1 MSSFKNKAFNGT
13 FWTFSEQLG
22 VKGISFIVQIL
33 IARLLIPEDFGLIA
47 MIAVFIAFGDLLV
60 DSGLGQSL
68 IRTKNPQQADYST
81 VFYVNVFSSFIIYS
95 MIFSVAPLVADFY
108 DRPELLNI
116 LRVFSIAIIFGS
128 FSVVQ
133 KAILTID
140 MNFKKQ
146 MLIQIPSLVIS
157 SLIGLVL
164 AYKDYGVWAIVALK
178 VFYPFFSSLLY
189 WVISK
194 WRPIF
199 IFDFNKLKYH
209 YFFGYK
215 LMITYVINAFFNDIY
230 SILIGKYYSTNTLG
244 FYNRAT
250 TFQRFPTVL
259 AGKSISRVAYP
270 LFTQIDRDNDKQKNV
285 LMKINKLIVFLFVPL
300 MLFLAFN
307 ANEIIVLL
315 LTEKWSNI
323 TPFFQILCLG
333 SLLEPMNHYYGSLI
347 NSHGDSSLVLKIV
360 FYSRILTVV
369 GLLIVF
375 KKGVYPLVIFQVI
388 NMLFLS
394 LSFMYF
400 GGRKVKYKLIQQ
412 FRDMFPEFAIC
423 IFICLVTFCFNYF
436 MNVVGFYSVI
446 TNFFIFII
454 FYILTSE
461 ILKFQTYVFI
471 KRGLIQLIKKHIK

>member
-81 VFYVNVFSSFIIYS
+81 VFYINVFSSFIIYS
-95 MIFSVAPLVADFY
+95 LIFSVAPLVADFY

-116 LRVFSIAIIFGS
+116 LRVFSVAIIFGS

-164 AYKDYGVWAIVALK
+164 AYKDYGVWAIVAIK
-178 VFYPFFSSLLY
+178 ISYPFFSSLIY
-189 WVISK
+189 WFQSK

-199 IFDFNKLKYH
+199 MFDLDKLKYH
-209 YFFGYK
+209 YLFGYK
-215 LMITYVINAFFNDIY
+215 LMLTYIIDAFFNNIY
-230 SILIGKYYSTNTLG
+230 SVLIGKNFSTNTLG

-259 AGKSISRVAYP
+259 VGKSISRVAYP
-270 LFTQIDRDNDKQKNV
+270 LFTKIDGDNVKQKNI
-285 LMKINKLIVFLFVPL
+285 LMKLNKIIVFLFVPL
-300 MLFLAFN
+300 MLFLVIN
-307 ANEIIVLL
+307 ANEIIIFL
-315 LTEKWSNI
+315 LTYKWSNI
-323 TPFFQILCLG
+323 TPFFQILCFG
-333 SLLEPMNHYYGSLI
+333 SLLEPINHYYGSLI

-360 FYSRILTVV
+360 SYSRILTVI
-369 GLLIVF
+369 GLPLII
-375 KKGVYPLVIFQVI
+375 KYGVYPLVVFQAI

-400 GGRKVKYKLIQQ
+400 GGHKLKYNLIEQ
-412 FRDMFPEFAIC
+412 FTDLVPEI
-423 IFICLVTFCFNYF
+423 IMSTLVSLLIYLFNKI
-436 MNVVGFYSVI
+436 MPANELYSVTI
-446 TNFFIFII
+446 NFLSFIFFYVTLGEI
-454 FYILTSE
+454 FKI
-461 ILKFQTYVFI
+461 QTYFFVKQEIFRL
-471 KRGLIQLIKKHIK
+471 KRS

>member
-1 MSSFKNKAFNGT
+1 MSSFINKAINGT

-47 MIAVFIAFGDLLV
+47 MIAVFVALGDLLV

-81 VFYVNVFSSFIIYS
+81 VFYMNVISSIIIYS
-95 MIFSVAPLVADFY
+95 FIFLVSPLVADFY
-108 DRPELLNI
+108 DRPELVNI
-116 LRVFSIAIIFGS
+116 LRVFSVAIIFGS

-133 KAILTID
+133 KSILTID

-157 SLIGLVL
+157 SIIGLLL
-164 AYKDYGVWAIVALK
+164 AYKDYGVWAIVAIK
-178 VFYPFFSSLLY
+178 VLYPFFSSILY
-189 WVISK
+189 WFQSK

-199 IFDFNKLKYH
+199 TFDFNKLKYH

-215 LMITYVINAFFNDIY
+215 LMITYMINAFFNDIY

-259 AGKSISRVAYP
+259 VGKSISRVTYP
-270 LFTQIDRDNDKQKNV
+270 LFTKIVGDIDKQKYL
-285 LMKINKLIVFLFVPL
+285 LMKINKSIVFLFLPL
-300 MLFLAFN
+300 MFFLALN

-315 LTEKWSNI
+315 LTEKWSSI
-323 TPFFQILCLG
+323 TIFFQILCLG
-333 SLLEPMNHYYGSLI
+333 SLMEPINHYYGSLI

-360 FYSRILTVV
+360 FFSRILTVV
-369 GLLIVF
+369 GLLLIF
-375 KKGVYPLVIFQVI
+375 KKGVYTLVIFQVI

-394 LSFMYF
+394 LSFLYF
-400 GGRKVKYKLIQQ
+400 GGRKVNYKLIQQ
-412 FRDMFPEFAIC
+412 FRDMLPEFAIC
-423 IFICLVTFCFNYF
+423 IFICLITFCFNYF

-454 FYILTSE
+454 FYVLTSE

-471 KRGLIQLIKKHIK
+471 KRGLIILIKKYIK

>member
-13 FWTFSEQLG
+13 FWTFFEQLG

-47 MIAVFIAFGDLLV
+47 MIAVFVAFGDLLV

-68 IRTKNPQQADYST
+68 IRTKNPKQADYST
-81 VFYVNVFSSFIIYS
+81 VFYINVFFSLIIYS
-95 MIFSVAPLVADFY
+95 LIFLVAPFVADFY
-108 DRPELLNI
+108 HRPELVNI
-116 LRVFSIAIIFGS
+116 LRVFSVAIIFGS

-146 MLIQIPSLVIS
+146 MLIQIPSLVTS
-157 SLIGLVL
+157 SIIGLLL
-164 AYKDYGVWAIVALK
+164 AYKDYGVWAIVAIK
-178 VFYPFFSSLLY
+178 VLYPFFSSLLY
-189 WVISK
+189 WVQSK
-194 WRPIF
+194 WTPIF
-199 IFDFNKLKYH
+199 IFDFDKLKYH

-215 LMITYVINAFFNDIY
+215 LTITYMVNAFFNDIY
-230 SILIGKYYSTNTLG
+230 NILIGKYYSTNTLG

-270 LFTQIDRDNDKQKNV
+270 LFTKIDGNNDKQKNI

-307 ANEIIVLL
+307 ANEIIVFL

-323 TPFFQILCLG
+323 TLFFQILCLG

-360 FYSRILTVV
+360 FYSRILTVI
-369 GLLIVF
+369 GLLLIF

-388 NMLFLS
+388 NMLFIS
-394 LSFMYF
+394 LIFMCF
-400 GGRKVKYKLIQQ
+400 GGRKVKYNLIQQ
-412 FRDMFPEFAIC
+412 FRDVFPEFAIC
-423 IFICLVTFCFNYF
+423 IFICLMTFCFNYF
-436 MNVVGFYSVI
+436 VNVDGFYSII
-446 TNFFIFII
+446 TNFLFFII
-454 FYILTSE
+454 FYIITCE
-461 ILKFQTYVFI
+461 ILKFQTYIFI
-471 KRGLIQLIKKHIK
+471 KRGLILLIKKYN